1 MSLTHPVSYNADCWH
16 PAFKINYQCRCSDF
30 RKIKIDTGFMHFRLI
45 LKTDKYI
52 KIQSFINIGKIRELS
67 DLSEYGKEVYQT
79 KFNV

>member
-1 MSLTHPVSYNADCWH
+1 
-16 PAFKINYQCRCSDF
+16 
-30 RKIKIDTGFMHFRLI
+30 MHFRLI

>member
-1 MSLTHPVSYNADCWH
+1 MFGLQKDKNRNRFY
-16 PAFKINYQCRCSDF
+16 AFQIN
-30 RKIKIDTGFMHFRLI
+30 

-52 KIQSFINIGKIRELS
+52 KIQSFINISKIRELS